1 MKTDKNTRILL
12 LYDKL
17 MKGEAVQKQSFI
29 SENSVTARSFD
40 RDIEDIR
47 LFLSEYIPEAELRYD
62 HKQGGYTLS
71 SQTVTPLKSN
81 EYLAILKVLVGCRC
95 LCRGELLSLVESLL
109 QFVPSN
115 EQKSL
120 YVLIQNELD
129 EYHGPNHHQA
139 LLNRIG
145 ELGKCIS
152 SRQILNIQYRKKEG
166 ETVSRRIS
174 PIGILFSEYYFYL
187 VAFIGDKEYTAP
199 AFFRV
204 DRIASVNVSNEIYPY
219 SLLSAYNVAYTNA
232 RLQFMFAG
240 KQKTVE
246 LLAEGFAMEA
256 ILDRLP
262 VSRVESLENGKYRIV
277 AEVHD
282 KGFIHWVLSQG
293 THIQILGPPEVRD
306 QVTEHCKAILQ
317 QYSEN
322 E

>member
-1 MKTDKNTRILL
+1 M

-17 MKGEAVQKQSFI
+17 MKGETVQKQSFI

-47 LFLSEYIPEAELRYD
+47 LFLSDHLSGAELRYD

-71 SQTVTPLKSN
+71 SQTVRPLKSD

-109 QFVPSN
+109 QFVPAD

-120 YVLIQNELD
+120 YILIQNELD

-145 ELGKCIS
+145 ELGKYIS
-152 SRQILNIQYRKKEG
+152 KRQILNIQYRKKGG
-166 ETVSRRIS
+166 EIVSRRVS

-187 VAFIGDKEYTAP
+187 VAFIGNKEYTAP

-204 DRIASVNVSNEIYPY
+204 DRITSITKANEVYPY

-246 LLAEGFAMEA
+246 LLAEASAMEA
-256 ILDRLP
+256 VLDRLP
-262 VSRVESLENGKYRIV
+262 ASRVESLENGKYRIV

-282 KGFIHWVLSQG
+282 KGFVHWALSQG
-293 THIQILGPPEVRD
+293 THIKILAPSVVRE
-306 QVTEHCKAILQ
+306 QLIELCKAIFR
-317 QYSEN
+317 QYSESESLN
-322 E
+322 G